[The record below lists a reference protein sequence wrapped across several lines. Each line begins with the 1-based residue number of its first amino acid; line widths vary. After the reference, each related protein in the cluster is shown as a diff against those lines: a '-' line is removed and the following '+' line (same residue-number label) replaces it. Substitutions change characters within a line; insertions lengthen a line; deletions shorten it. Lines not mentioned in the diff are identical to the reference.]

1 MNITPPNHEKATIRA
16 FIEKS
21 RQERSLYLLSDPKRR
36 KAFTS
41 KLSHFKWLD
50 ERFAHPIPSST
61 AHTAAE
67 IATLLRKKGAG
78 ERVWV
83 ISQRSAIDGQELGL
97 KTALETIWGTDWG
110 TFLSCI
116 PGKLAYFNEEEGS
129 HLLER

>member
-1 MNITPPNHEKATIRA
+1 MNTLPNPEEATVRA
-16 FIEKS
+16 FIERN
-21 RQERSLYLLSDPKRR
+21 RQERCLYLLSDQKRR
-36 KAFTS
+36 KKFTA

-50 ERFAHPIPSST
+50 ERFAKAIPSST

-67 IATLLRKKGAG
+67 IAALLRRKGAS

-97 KTALETIWGTDWG
+97 DAALEAIWGTDWG
-110 TFLSCI
+110 TFLSCV

-129 HLLER
+129 FLLER

>member
-1 MNITPPNHEKATIRA
+1 VNIPANPEEATIRA

-21 RQERSLYLLSDPKRR
+21 RQERCLYLLSDQKRR
-36 KAFTS
+36 KTFTG

-50 ERFAHPIPSST
+50 ERFAKPIPSST

-67 IATLLRKKGAG
+67 ITALLRSKGAG

-97 KTALETIWGTDWG
+97 DAALEAIWGTDWG

-116 PGKLAYFNEEEGS
+116 PGKLAYFNEEEDS
-129 HLLER
+129 FLLER